1 MDGQIDARLVMTV
14 VGMLVSVAGAAAVA
28 RQQIKSLGSKL
39 QDVEQRLR
47 KMDSSSDKLETIT
60 ETQEQ
65 RLNVLSKMSS
75 PENLRRDQITLAT
88 LLADVKQLQKET
100 DRLHAMHNGKHPPVS
115 NERKAD

>member
-1 MDGQIDARLVMTV
+1 MDGTIDARLVMTV

-47 KMDSSSDKLETIT
+47 KMDSSSDKLET
-60 ETQEQ
+60 
-65 RLNVLSKMSS
+65 
-75 PENLRRDQITLAT
+75 